1 MAEGL
6 NNDMSEQQQRQQPPH
21 GQEADRSHQVQF
33 VVPAT
38 NVQTG
43 VATQPKTSSNILA
56 SNPGHKK
63 KSSFQITRVIETKTR
78 NRGDSNGYDGD
89 LNESD
94 IVDEEPE
101 IHVELE
107 PFSDPGTANG
117 NGGSRFKVVK
127 LQRDESY
134 VRGRW
139 KCHDFP
145 DVESTQSSSTSVSA
159 SSSTSV
165 STLPSKDS
173 MEKTDSHSSA
183 KVSTTSSSVGNH
195 LYLASDTDSLSIE
208 IQTPGSTVVRST
220 TSQANEQNF
229 ISGEINVALKKRDS
243 EPKIAVASEPVKQSE
258 SPVSRLSS
266 GLDNLDRISQDGVQ
280 SIAVA
285 GLGPGEAEMPIVN
298 KIATAMEQI
307 TQIKSDLL
315 NVVNKEVQTLK
326 ETISK
331 LTEENLEL
339 KLENEKLRT
348 LVERKGST

>member
-6 NNDMSEQQQRQQPPH
+6 NNDMSEQHQREQASVPH
-21 GQEADRSHQVQF
+21 GQEADRSLQVQF
-33 VVPAT
+33 VIPAT
-38 NVQTG
+38 NVQHAST
-43 VATQPKTSSNILA
+43 TQPKPTSNILA
-56 SNPGHKK
+56 PIPGHKK
-63 KSSFQITRVIETKTR
+63 KSSFQITSVIETKAR

-94 IVDEEPE
+94 IVDDEPE
-101 IHVELE
+101 VQVELG
-107 PFSDPGTANG
+107 PFSDPHGTANG

-159 SSSTSV
+159 SSSTCV
-165 STLPSKDS
+165 STLSSKDS
-173 MEKTDSHSSA
+173 VEKSDSHSSA
-183 KVSTTSSSVGNH
+183 RINTTSSTVGNH
-195 LYLASDTDSLSIE
+195 ITSDTDSSSLDIP
-208 IQTPGSTVVRST
+208 THGSSVRST
-220 TSQANEQNF
+220 ASQSNEQN
-229 ISGEINVALKKRDS
+229 SVQSEINVVSKKKDS
-243 EPKIAVASEPVKQSE
+243 EPKMSLVSEPTKQSE
-258 SPVSRLSS
+258 SPVAKLPS
-266 GLDNLDRISQDGVQ
+266 GLDNLDRLSQEGTQ
-280 SIAVA
+280 SIAAA

-315 NVVNKEVQTLK
+315 SVVNKEVQTLK

-339 KLENEKLRT
+339 RLENEKLRT
-348 LVERKGST
+348 LVERKSST